1 MNYLSDLHQKLKMN
15 VYQVGIN
22 MIYKLDETSKKD
34 VLEVGG
40 KAANLGEL
48 IKLGFNV
55 PKGFVCTSKENRDD
69 IYNMYNKLKLGNVAV
84 RSSAICE
91 DGTQNSYAGQFETFL
106 NINKE
111 EIIKSIEKCYDSNK
125 SENIKGY
132 INEKN
137 IVNEDAKVSVIVQK
151 MIYGDISGVM
161 FTKNPVSGDD
171 IIIIESVLGL
181 GEKLVQGEATP
192 TQITIN
198 KHTLIIENNIGKE
211 MLSDNEI
218 RTLSRIGLDIERFFK
233 APQDIEW
240 SLKDGEIYIL
250 QTRNITTLQGYL
262 WSKMFE
268 INREKNDDFL
278 YNKFMLK
285 KY

>member
-137 IVNEDAKVSVIVQK
+137 IVNENAKVSVIVQK

-181 GEKLVQGEATP
+181 GEKLVQGEVTP
-192 TQITIN
+192 TQIKIN
-198 KHTLIIENNIGKE
+198 KNTLIIENKIGKE

-262 WSKMFE
+262 WSKMLE

>member
-1 MNYLSDLHQKLKMN
+1 
-15 VYQVGIN
+15 
-22 MIYKLDETSKKD
+22 MIYKLDEISKKD
-34 VLEVGG
+34 IQEVGG
-40 KAANLGEL
+40 KASNLGEL

-55 PKGFVCTSKENRDD
+55 PKGFVCTSKENIED
-69 IYNMYNKLKLGNVAV
+69 IYNMYNKLKLDKVAV

-137 IVNEDAKVSVIVQK
+137 IVDDNTKVSVIVQE
-151 MIYGDISGVM
+151 MIDGDISGVM
-161 FTKNPVSGDD
+161 FTKNPVSGNDT
-171 IIIIESVLGL
+171 IIIESILGL
-181 GEKLVQGEATP
+181 GEKLVQGKVTP

-198 KHTLIIENNIGKE
+198 KNTLIIENKIGKE

-218 RTLSRIGLDIERFFK
+218 KTLSRIGLDIEIFFK

-240 SLKDGEIYIL
+240 CLKDEEIYIL
-250 QTRNITTLQGYL
+250 QTRNITTL
-262 WSKMFE
+262 
-268 INREKNDDFL
+268 
-278 YNKFMLK
+278 
-285 KY
+285 

>member
-1 MNYLSDLHQKLKMN
+1 
-15 VYQVGIN
+15 
-22 MIYKLDETSKKD
+22 MIYKLDEISKKD

-192 TQITIN
+192 KQCTIN
-198 KHTLIIENNIGKE
+198 KHTLIIETNIGKE

-240 SLKDGEIYIL
+240 SLKDGKIYIL
-250 QTRNITTLQGYL
+250 QTRNITTL
-262 WSKMFE
+262 
-268 INREKNDDFL
+268 
-278 YNKFMLK
+278 
-285 KY
+285 

>member
-1 MNYLSDLHQKLKMN
+1 
-15 VYQVGIN
+15 

-91 DGTQNSYAGQFETFL
+91 DGTQNSYAGQFET
-106 NINKE
+106 INKE

-137 IVNEDAKVSVIVQK
+137 IVNENAKVSVIVQK

-181 GEKLVQGEATP
+181 GEKLVQGEVTP
-192 TQITIN
+192 TQIKIN
-198 KHTLIIENNIGKE
+198 KNTLIIENKIGKE

-250 QTRNITTLQGYL
+250 QTRNITTL
-262 WSKMFE
+262 
-268 INREKNDDFL
+268 
-278 YNKFMLK
+278 
-285 KY
+285 

>member
-22 MIYKLDETSKKD
+22 MIYKLDEISKKD

-137 IVNEDAKVSVIVQK
+137 IVNENAKVSVIVQK

-181 GEKLVQGEATP
+181 GEKLVQGEVTP
-192 TQITIN
+192 TQIKIN
-198 KHTLIIENNIGKE
+198 KNTLIIENKIGKE

-218 RTLSRIGLDIERFFK
+218 RNLSRIGLDIERFFK

-262 WSKMFE
+262 WSKMLE

>member
-1 MNYLSDLHQKLKMN
+1 
-15 VYQVGIN
+15 
-22 MIYKLDETSKKD
+22 MIYKLDEISKKD

-111 EIIKSIEKCYDSNK
+111 EIIKSIEKCYESNK

-137 IVNEDAKVSVIVQK
+137 IVNVNAKVSVIVQK

-181 GEKLVQGEATP
+181 GEKLVQGEVTP
-192 TQITIN
+192 TQIKIN
-198 KHTLIIENNIGKE
+198 KNTLIIENKIGKE

-250 QTRNITTLQGYL
+250 QTRNITTL
-262 WSKMFE
+262 
-268 INREKNDDFL
+268 
-278 YNKFMLK
+278 
-285 KY
+285 

>member
-1 MNYLSDLHQKLKMN
+1 
-15 VYQVGIN
+15 
-22 MIYKLDETSKKD
+22 MIYKLDEISKKD

-111 EIIKSIEKCYDSNK
+111 EINKSIEKCYDSNK

-250 QTRNITTLQGYL
+250 QTRNITTL
-262 WSKMFE
+262 
-268 INREKNDDFL
+268 
-278 YNKFMLK
+278 
-285 KY
+285 

>member
-1 MNYLSDLHQKLKMN
+1 
-15 VYQVGIN
+15 
-22 MIYKLDETSKKD
+22 MIYKLDEISKKD

-91 DGTQNSYAGQFETFL
+91 DGTQNSYSGQFETFL

-250 QTRNITTLQGYL
+250 QTRNITTL
-262 WSKMFE
+262 
-268 INREKNDDFL
+268 
-278 YNKFMLK
+278 
-285 KY
+285 